1 MNVDNRNVLATP
13 RPSEVSREPT
23 GAQRGMGR
31 EAFMKL
37 LVAQLRNQDP
47 MDPMDPRD
55 SIAQLAQLSG
65 VEQLVAIEGRLRALE
80 VAGAGMVNAQAV
92 ALVGRTVEAEG
103 GTLRLGEQGGA
114 EASFTLRGRAE
125 RVEVRVL
132 DAEGRMVRKMQLEGG
147 FPGTRSVSW
156 DGLDEQGERLPPGR
170 YRIEVEAYD
179 AEGRPVEVDTTLRGR
194 VERLAYDNGYPEL
207 VVEGRRVV
215 LGDVRFVE
223 P

>member
-1 MNVDNRNVLATP
+1 MNVDNRNVLAAP
-13 RPSEVSREPT
+13 RPSEGSREPT

-37 LVAQLRNQDP
+37 LVAQLRHQDP
-47 MDPMDPRD
+47 LDPMDPRE

-65 VEQLVAIEGRLRALE
+65 VEKLSAIESRLQALE
-80 VAGAGMVNAQAV
+80 VSSAGMVNAQAV
-92 ALVGRTVEAEG
+92 ALVGRTVEADG
-103 GTLRLGEQGGA
+103 GALRLGEQGGA

-132 DAEGRMVRKMQLEGG
+132 DAEGRVVRTMRLEGG
-147 FPGTRSVSW
+147 YPGPRSVSW
-156 DGLDEQGERLPPGR
+156 DGLDEQGRRAAPGR
-170 YRIEVEAYD
+170 YRLEVAAFD
-179 AEGRPVEVDTTLRGR
+179 AAGQPVEVDTTLRGR
-194 VERLAYDNGYPEL
+194 VERVAFDHGYPEL
-207 VVEGRRVV
+207 VVAGRRVV